1 LENWRRGAKLPFA
14 LGPNN
19 SLGGPGYAH
28 QVFLTS
34 VLIITYVDF
43 SVEFIFLFTFN

>member
-1 LENWRRGAKLPFA
+1 MENVRRGAKFPFA

-28 QVFLTS
+28 AYGMS
-34 VLIITYVDF
+34 YDHH
-43 SVEFIFLFTFN
+43 